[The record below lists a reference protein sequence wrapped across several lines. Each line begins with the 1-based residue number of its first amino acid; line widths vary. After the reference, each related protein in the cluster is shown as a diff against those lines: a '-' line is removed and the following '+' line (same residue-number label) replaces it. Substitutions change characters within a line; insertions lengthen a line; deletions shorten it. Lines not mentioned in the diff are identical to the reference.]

1 MFVCAFSTVGDT
13 GVTPYIILTITILLM
28 ILFLLA
34 TMLMSPVQALAAF
47 QWFSVVGSWES
58 HFSWWE
64 RNLVIYVGA
73 LAMFLLSKR
82 LKKRHN
88 LKDDVRE
95 SLYDDCNMWTKA
107 LQKWVL

>member
-1 MFVCAFSTVGDT
+1 
-13 GVTPYIILTITILLM
+13 
-28 ILFLLA
+28 
-34 TMLMSPVQALAAF
+34 MLISPVQALAAF
-47 QWFSVVGSWES
+47 QWFSVVGCWES

-107 LQKWVL
+107 LQKWVSQITNYSMLISNYYLLNTNNQLLFAN

>member
-1 MFVCAFSTVGDT
+1 M
-13 GVTPYIILTITILLM
+13 LT
-28 ILFLLA
+28 
-34 TMLMSPVQALAAF
+34 SPVQALAAF
-47 QWFSVVGSWES
+47 QWFSVVGCWES

-107 LQKWVL
+107 LQKWVSQITNYSLLISNY